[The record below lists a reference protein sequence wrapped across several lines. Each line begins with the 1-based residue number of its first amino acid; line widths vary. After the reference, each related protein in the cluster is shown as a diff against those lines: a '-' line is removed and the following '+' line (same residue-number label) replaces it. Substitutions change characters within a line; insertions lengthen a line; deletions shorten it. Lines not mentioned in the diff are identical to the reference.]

1 MGRGVRLFTSIALAA
16 LVTISL
22 FWIMYTLIRQ
32 EAVIDDKKIEKIVD
46 ITMPKTDIDVNV
58 KENKPDKPE
67 DVEEPPPMIEIPDV
81 ANVKVD
87 HSALNVSFKPKADLQ
102 IGAGNLAVSDG
113 EYLPIVKV
121 APIYPNRA
129 NTRGVE
135 GYCIVEYVV
144 TKSGSIRDPKPVDCQ
159 PSGYFETASVKAAL
173 KFKYKPR
180 VIDGEAV
187 EVAGVQNKFTYT
199 LEE

>member
-1 MGRGVRLFTSIALAA
+1 MVRPVRLLSSAALAA
-16 LVTISL
+16 VITIGLFFVMYSLV
-22 FWIMYTLIRQ
+22 RQ
-32 EAVIDDKKIEKIVD
+32 EAVIDDKKAEKIVD
-46 ITMPKTDIDVNV
+46 ISMPETEIDVNI
-58 KENKPDKPE
+58 KEAKPDKPE
-67 DVEEPPPMIEIPDV
+67 DPDEPPPPLELPKLTDV
-81 ANVKVD
+81 KIDTA
-87 HSALNVSFKPKADLQ
+87 ALNVSFTPKADIQ
-102 IGAGNLAVSDG
+102 IGAAGLSVSDG

-129 NTRGVE
+129 NTRGIE

-144 TKSGSIRDPKPVDCQ
+144 TTSGSIRDPKPVDCQ
-159 PSGYFETASVKAAL
+159 PEGYFETASVKAAL

-180 VIDGEAV
+180 VIDGNAV